1 MDINKISEIRKKL
14 NLTQMQLAKLAG
26 VSQSLIAKVE
36 AGDID
41 PAYSKVLAIFG
52 ALENEQ
58 KKKDTSKKAID
69 VATKNVAFAKDDDKL
84 EKIMKL
90 MKEKSISQLP
100 VLRGNDLVGSISDD
114 IFVDIA
120 EHKEKLENSRVQ
132 DIMQE
137 AFPTIPEKSDLEIVT
152 NLLHYYKAVLV
163 KKDGKIAGIIT
174 KSDLI
179 KAIRK

>member
-1 MDINKISEIRKKL
+1 MR
-14 NLTQMQLAKLAG
+14 LTQTGLAKLAG
-26 VSQSLIAKVE
+26 VSQSLIAKLE
-36 AGDID
+36 AGTID
-41 PAYSKVLAIFG
+41 PAYSKVVAISD

-69 VATKNVAFAKDDDKL
+69 VATKNVAFAKEDDKL
-84 EKIMKL
+84 EKIMKI
-90 MKEKSISQLP
+90 MKEKAISQLP
-100 VLRGNDLVGSISDD
+100 VLRGKDLVGSISDD
-114 IFVDIA
+114 IFVSIA
-120 EHKEKLENSRVQ
+120 ENKEKLENAKVK

-137 AFPTIPEKSDLEIVT
+137 AFPTIPENSDLEIVT

-163 KKDGKIAGIIT
+163 KKDGQIAGIIT